1 MNHLNIKYLH
11 CFCEVRNKENK
22 LVAAGSIQEIS
33 EQEFVILRRNGN
45 IPGLKEN
52 MEVKVNIFNF
62 SEGFCMVTGTVKRI
76 LVDMITV
83 NDIGN
88 ISNGERRQAF
98 RVEISERAE
107 ILKRKG
113 KRSVLMEV
121 VLRDLS
127 LGGCLIETREDLGDI
142 GESFELRFNFW
153 SKMEVRLDCRICRKE
168 KIGDAW
174 RTGCS
179 FTAYPPGIEDKLCAY
194 IFEQQRRQ
202 LCRKEG
208 RPVARK

>member
-1 MNHLNIKYLH
+1 MNYLNIKYLN

-33 EQEFVILRRNGN
+33 EQEFVIFRRNGN
-45 IPGLKEN
+45 IPGLKED

-83 NDIGN
+83 NDIEN
-88 ISNGERRQAF
+88 ILNGERRQAF

-127 LGGCLIETREDLGDI
+127 LGGCLIETREDI
-142 GESFELRFNFW
+142 GESFELRFDFL
-153 SKMEVRLDCRICRKE
+153 SKMKVRMDCRICRRE
-168 KIGDAW
+168 KVGDVW
-174 RTGCS
+174 RVGCS

-202 LCRKEG
+202 LCSKEG
-208 RPVARK
+208 RPVARE

>member
-1 MNHLNIKYLH
+1 
-11 CFCEVRNKENK
+11 
-22 LVAAGSIQEIS
+22 
-33 EQEFVILRRNGN
+33 
-45 IPGLKEN
+45 
-52 MEVKVNIFNF
+52 
-62 SEGFCMVTGTVKRI
+62 
-76 LVDMITV
+76 MITV

-153 SKMEVRLDCRICRKE
+153 SKWRSGWTAGYAERK
-168 KIGDAW
+168 
-174 RTGCS
+174 R
-179 FTAYPPGIEDKLCAY
+179 
-194 IFEQQRRQ
+194 
-202 LCRKEG
+202 
-208 RPVARK
+208 

>member
-1 MNHLNIKYLH
+1 MS
-11 CFCEVRNKENK
+11 RN
-22 LVAAGSIQEIS
+22 LSFS
-33 EQEFVILRRNGN
+33 EGNGN

-127 LGGCLIETREDLGDI
+127 LGRSASSRQGRDLGDI
-142 GESFELRFNFW
+142 GESFELRFNFL

-168 KIGDAW
+168 KIGDVW

-194 IFEQQRRQ
+194 IFEQRWRQ